1 MPFEHRSDP
10 VIPRKAYLQR
20 QVKYFFMA
28 SFFVVFSILLGT
40 VGYHYSANLAW
51 IDSLLNASMI
61 LTGMGPVDH
70 MNTTSAKL
78 FSSFYCM
85 YSGLAFLTTAAVL
98 FAPFIHRTLHKL
110 NVEDSEN

>member
-10 VIPRKAYLQR
+10 VIPRQAYLHR
-20 QVKYFFMA
+20 QLKYFVMA
-28 SFFVVFSILLGT
+28 SLFVVFSIFMGT
-40 VGYHYSANLAW
+40 VGYHYSADLPW

-70 MNTTSAKL
+70 MNTTAAKL

-98 FAPFIHRTLHKL
+98 FAPLIHRTLHSL
-110 NVEDSEN
+110 NVDEPSN